1 MSDTQFFDISE
12 KTDVLL
18 KSAFGFPSTDEGKA
32 WYEETAIPFNNYI
45 NGEDIFVE
53 TIPSIP
59 DFDTNGT
66 VRTAAELNLNQ
77 SDFSNYSDNDADK
90 SSCSIVDD
98 STGVVRR
105 FQYIILEEVPQIS
118 STGRSW
124 YKVDNSGNNVIKDA
138 FQFNYKRYT
147 DDDGNVQ
154 SPYLYT
160 VNTEN
165 TVSQPA
171 KSLPSGSSGGNWFI
185 DIKSGVLFF
194 PDFGNLSSGDSDYNI
209 SSTSNPTNKPVLSI
223 YVYVGDK
230 GIDKLNITS
239 SGSGGGSGSG
249 SSSGGII
256 AESSGNLIVEGNV
269 KVDGI
274 ISTNTNI
281 FSPEANLTSIYQF
294 DQSEM
299 PEDLVNEIVVDN
311 GFTVNSDMSLNGS
324 IVTDV
329 SMNKNL
335 YVGGDASFNNNVFVE
350 GEVVL
355 NSALDVSSII
365 VNNDASFNGNISIG
379 GDISLNGA
387 FVTDITMNGGLT
399 VEGDISLN
407 GNVVTDITMELTAIK
422 QF

>member
-66 VRTAAELNLNQ
+66 VRTATELNLNQ
-77 SDFSNYSDNDADK
+77 SDFSNYSHDDTDK

-147 DDDGNVQ
+147 DDDGNLQ

-160 VNTEN
+160 VNTED
-165 TVSQPA
+165 TVSKPA

-185 DIKSGVLFF
+185 DIRSGVLFF

-209 SSTSNPTNKPVLSI
+209 SSSNKPVLSI

-230 GIDKLNITS
+230 GIDKLNIS
-239 SGSGGGSGSG
+239 SSDSGSG
-249 SSSGGII
+249 SSSGGILV
-256 AESSGNLIVEGNV
+256 ESSGNLFVEGNV
-269 KVDGI
+269 KVDGA
-274 ISTNTNI
+274 ISAGTNI
-281 FSPEANLTSIYQF
+281 FAPEANLTSIYQF
-294 DQSEM
+294 DQAEM
-299 PEDLVNEIVVDN
+299 PEDLVNEIIVDN
-311 GFTVNSDMSLNGS
+311 GFTVNSDMSFNGA
-324 IVTDV
+324 IITDV

-335 YVGGDASFNNNVFVE
+335 YVGGDASFNGSLYVK
-350 GEVVL
+350 GGIQL
-355 NSALDVSSII
+355 DDALDISAI
-365 VNNDASFNGNISIG
+365 VVRNDASFNNNISIG

-399 VEGDISLN
+399 VEGDLSLN

>member
-66 VRTAAELNLNQ
+66 VRTADELNLNQ
-77 SDFSNYSDNDADK
+77 SDFSNYSHDDTNK

-98 STGVVRR
+98 STGIVRR

-124 YKVDNSGNNVIKDA
+124 YKIDNSGNNVIKDA

-147 DDDGNVQ
+147 DDEGNVQ
-154 SPYLYT
+154 SPYLYS

-185 DIKSGVLFF
+185 DIRSGVLFF
-194 PDFGNLSSGDSDYNI
+194 PDFGNLSSGDNDYKI
-209 SSTSNPTNKPVLSI
+209 SSSNKPVLSI

-230 GIDKLNITS
+230 GISKLNISS
-239 SGSGGGSGSG
+239 SGGGGSG
-249 SSSGGII
+249 GIL
-256 AESSGNLIVEGNV
+256 AESSGNLFVEGNV
-269 KVDGI
+269 KVDGA
-274 ISTNTNI
+274 ISAGTNI
-281 FSPEANLTSIYQF
+281 FAPEANLTSIFQF
-294 DQSEM
+294 DQSEL
-299 PEDLVNEIVVDN
+299 PEDLINEIIVNN
-311 GFTVNSDMSLNGS
+311 GFTVNSDMSINGG
-324 IVTDV
+324 ILTDV
-329 SMNKNL
+329 SMNENL
-335 YVGGDASFNNNVFVE
+335 YVGGDTS
-350 GEVVL
+350 L
-355 NSALDVSSII
+355 NGDLYIGGTFQMGGLFDVSALTVR
-365 VNNDASFNGNISIG
+365 NDASFNNNISIG
-379 GDISLNGA
+379 GDICLNGA
-387 FVTDITMNGGLT
+387 FVTDITMNRGLT
-399 VEGDISLN
+399 VEGDVSLN
-407 GNVVTDITMELTAIK
+407 GNVVTDIMMDSTAIK

>member
-1 MSDTQFFDISE
+1 MSDTQYFDISE

-66 VRTAAELNLNQ
+66 VRTATELNLNQ
-77 SDFSNYSDNDADK
+77 SDFSNYSHDDTDK

-160 VNTEN
+160 VNTED

-185 DIKSGVLFF
+185 DIRSGVLFF

-209 SSTSNPTNKPVLSI
+209 SSTNKPVLSI

-230 GIDKLNITS
+230 GIDKLNIS
-239 SGSGGGSGSG
+239 SGGGG
-249 SSSGGII
+249 SSGGIL
-256 AESSGNLIVEGNV
+256 AESSGNLFVEGNA
-269 KVDGI
+269 KVDGA
-274 ISTNTNI
+274 ISAGTNI
-281 FSPEANLTSIYQF
+281 FAPEANLTSIFQF
-294 DQSEM
+294 DQTEM

-311 GFTVNSDMSLNGS
+311 GFTVNSDMSLNGA
-324 IVTDV
+324 ILTDV

-335 YVGGDASFNNNVFVE
+335 YVGGDASFNGSLYVKGGILLDNVLDISAI
-350 GEVVL
+350 VVR
-355 NSALDVSSII
+355 
-365 VNNDASFNGNISIG
+365 NDASFNNNISIG
-379 GDISLNGA
+379 GDISLNGS

-399 VEGDISLN
+399 VEGDLSLN
-407 GNVVTDITMELTAIK
+407 GNVVTDITMESTAIK

>member
-66 VRTAAELNLNQ
+66 VRTADELNLNQ
-77 SDFSNYSDNDADK
+77 SDFSNYSHDDTNK

-124 YKVDNSGNNVIKDA
+124 YKIDNSGNNVIKDA

-147 DDDGNVQ
+147 DDEGNVQ
-154 SPYLYT
+154 SPYLYS

-165 TVSQPA
+165 TVSKPA

-185 DIKSGVLFF
+185 DIRSGVLFF
-194 PDFGNLSSGDSDYNI
+194 PDFGNLSSGDNDYKI
-209 SSTSNPTNKPVLSI
+209 SSSNKPVLSI

-230 GIDKLNITS
+230 GIGKLNISS
-239 SGSGGGSGSG
+239 SGGGGSG
-249 SSSGGII
+249 GIL
-256 AESSGNLIVEGNV
+256 AESSGNLFVEGNI
-269 KVDGI
+269 KVDGA
-274 ISTNTNI
+274 ISAGTNI
-281 FSPEANLTSIYQF
+281 FAPEANLTSIFQF
-294 DQSEM
+294 DQSEL
-299 PEDLVNEIVVDN
+299 PEDLINEIIVNN
-311 GFTVNSDMSLNGS
+311 GFTVNSDMSINGG
-324 IVTDV
+324 ILTDV
-329 SMNKNL
+329 SMNENL
-335 YVGGDASFNNNVFVE
+335 YVGGDTS
-350 GEVVL
+350 L
-355 NSALDVSSII
+355 NGDLYIGGTFQMGGLFDVSALTVR
-365 VNNDASFNGNISIG
+365 NDASFNNNISIG
-379 GDISLNGA
+379 GDICLNGA

-399 VEGDISLN
+399 VEGDVSLN
-407 GNVVTDITMELTAIK
+407 GNVVTDIMMDSTAIK

>member
-77 SDFSNYSDNDADK
+77 SDFSNYSHDDTDK

-160 VNTEN
+160 VNTED
-165 TVSQPA
+165 TVSKPA

-185 DIKSGVLFF
+185 DIRSGVLFF

-209 SSTSNPTNKPVLSI
+209 SSSNKPVLSI

-230 GIDKLNITS
+230 GIDKLNISS
-239 SGSGGGSGSG
+239 SGGGGGGSG
-249 SSSGGII
+249 GIL
-256 AESSGNLIVEGNV
+256 AESSGNLFVEGNV
-269 KVDGI
+269 KVDGA
-274 ISTNTNI
+274 ISAGINI
-281 FSPEANLTSIYQF
+281 FAPEANLTSIYQF

-299 PEDLVNEIVVDN
+299 PEDLANEIIVDN
-311 GFTVNSDMSLNGS
+311 GFTVNSDMSLNGA
-324 IVTDV
+324 ILTDV

-335 YVGGDASFNNNVFVE
+335 YVGGDASFNGSLYVKGGIQLNNV
-350 GEVVL
+350 
-355 NSALDVSSII
+355 LDVSAI
-365 VNNDASFNGNISIG
+365 VVRNDASFNGNISIG
-379 GDISLNGA
+379 GDISLNGE
-387 FVTDITMNGGLT
+387 FITDIVMAYGLT
-399 VEGDISLN
+399 VEGDVSLN
-407 GNVVTDITMELTAIK
+407 GNVVTDITMESTAIK

>member
-1 MSDTQFFDISE
+1 MSDTQYFDISE

-59 DFDTNGT
+59 DFDTNGI

-77 SDFSNYSDNDADK
+77 SDFSNYSHDDTNK

-147 DDDGNVQ
+147 DDEGNVQ

-185 DIKSGVLFF
+185 DIRSGVLFF

-209 SSTSNPTNKPVLSI
+209 SSSNKPVLSI

-230 GIDKLNITS
+230 GIDKLNIST
-239 SGSGGGSGSG
+239 SGSG
-249 SSSGGII
+249 SSGGSGGVLV
-256 AESSGNLIVEGNV
+256 ESSGNLFVEGNV
-269 KVDGI
+269 KVDGA
-274 ISTNTNI
+274 ISAGTNI
-281 FSPEANLTSIYQF
+281 FAPEANLTSIFQF
-294 DQSEM
+294 DQTEM
-299 PEDLVNEIVVDN
+299 PEDLVNEIIVDN
-311 GFTVNSDMSLNGS
+311 GFTVNSDMSLNGA
-324 IVTDV
+324 ILTDV
-329 SMNKNL
+329 SMNENL
-335 YVGGDASFNNNVFVE
+335 YVGGDASFNGNLYVN
-350 GEVVL
+350 GGIQLDNILDISAIVVR
-355 NSALDVSSII
+355 
-365 VNNDASFNGNISIG
+365 NDASFNNNISIG
-379 GDISLNGA
+379 GDVSLNGA
-387 FVTDITMNGGLT
+387 FITDITISAGLT
-399 VEGDISLN
+399 VEGDVSLN
-407 GNVVTDITMELTAIK
+407 GNVVTDINMDSTAIK

>member
-45 NGEDIFVE
+45 NGEDILVE
-53 TIPSIP
+53 SIPSIP
-59 DFDTNGT
+59 DFDTNGI
-66 VRTAAELNLNQ
+66 VRTAAEINLNQ
-77 SDFSNYSDNDADK
+77 TDFSNYSHDDTDK

-160 VNTEN
+160 VNTED

-185 DIKSGVLFF
+185 DIRSGVLFF

-209 SSTSNPTNKPVLSI
+209 SSSNKPVLSI

-230 GIDKLNITS
+230 GIDKLNI
-239 SGSGGGSGSG
+239 
-249 SSSGGII
+249 SSSGGSGGSGGVL
-256 AESSGNLIVEGNV
+256 AESSGNLFVEGNV
-269 KVDGI
+269 KVDGA
-274 ISTNTNI
+274 ISAGTNI
-281 FSPEANLTSIYQF
+281 FAPEANLTSIFQF

-299 PEDLVNEIVVDN
+299 PEDLINEIIVNN
-311 GFTVNSDMSLNGS
+311 GFTVNSDMSINGG
-324 IVTDV
+324 ILTDV

-335 YVGGDASFNNNVFVE
+335 YVGGDAS
-350 GEVVL
+350 L
-355 NSALDVSSII
+355 NGDLYIGGTFQMDGIFDVSALI
-365 VNNDASFNGNISIG
+365 VRNDASFNNNISIG
-379 GDISLNGA
+379 GDVSLNGA
-387 FVTDITMNGGLT
+387 FVTDITINGGLT
-399 VEGDISLN
+399 VEGDVSFN
-407 GNVVTDITMELTAIK
+407 GNVVTDITMESTAIK

>member
-59 DFDTNGT
+59 DFDINGT
-66 VRTAAELNLNQ
+66 VRTADELNLNQ
-77 SDFSNYSDNDADK
+77 SDFSNYSHDDTNK

-124 YKVDNSGNNVIKDA
+124 YKIDNSGNNVIKDA

-147 DDDGNVQ
+147 DDEGNVQ
-154 SPYLYT
+154 SPYLYS
-160 VNTEN
+160 VNTQN
-165 TVSQPA
+165 TVSKPA

-185 DIKSGVLFF
+185 DIRSGVLFF
-194 PDFGNLSSGDSDYNI
+194 PDFGNLSSGDNDYNI
-209 SSTSNPTNKPVLSI
+209 SSSNKPVLSI

-230 GIDKLNITS
+230 GIDKLNI
-239 SGSGGGSGSG
+239 
-249 SSSGGII
+249 SSSGGSGGSGGVL
-256 AESSGNLIVEGNV
+256 AESSGNLFVEGNV
-269 KVDGI
+269 KVDGA
-274 ISTNTNI
+274 ISAGTNI
-281 FSPEANLTSIYQF
+281 FAPEANLTSIFQF

-299 PEDLVNEIVVDN
+299 PEDLINEIIVNN
-311 GFTVNSDMSLNGS
+311 GFTVNSDMSINGG
-324 IVTDV
+324 ILTDV

-335 YVGGDASFNNNVFVE
+335 YVGGDAS
-350 GEVVL
+350 L
-355 NSALDVSSII
+355 NGDLYIGGTFQMDGIFDVSALI
-365 VNNDASFNGNISIG
+365 VRNDASFNNNISIG
-379 GDISLNGA
+379 GDVSLNGA
-387 FVTDITMNGGLT
+387 FVTDITINGGLT
-399 VEGDISLN
+399 VEGDVSLN
-407 GNVVTDITMELTAIK
+407 GNVVTDITMESTAIK

>member
-1 MSDTQFFDISE
+1 MSDTQYFDISE

-45 NGEDIFVE
+45 IGEDIFVE
-53 TIPSIP
+53 SIPSIP
-59 DFDTNGT
+59 DFNTNGI
-66 VRTAAELNLNQ
+66 VRTAVELNLNQ
-77 SDFSNYSDNDADK
+77 SDFSNYSHDDTNK

-105 FQYIILEEVPQIS
+105 YQYIILEEVPQIS

-124 YKVDNSGNNVIKDA
+124 YKVDNNGNNVIKDA
-138 FQFNYKRYT
+138 FQFNYKRYI
-147 DDDGNVQ
+147 DDEGNVQ

-165 TVSQPA
+165 TVSKPA

-209 SSTSNPTNKPVLSI
+209 SSSNKPVLTI

-230 GIDKLNITS
+230 GIDKLNIS
-239 SGSGGGSGSG
+239 SNSGGSRD
-249 SSSGGII
+249 SSGGVLI
-256 AESSGNLIVEGNV
+256 ETSGNLF
-269 KVDGI
+269 VDGNLKVNGV
-274 ISTNTNI
+274 ISAGTNI
-281 FSPEANLTSIYQF
+281 FAPEANLTSIFQF

-299 PEDLVNEIVVDN
+299 PEDLVNEIIVDN
-311 GFTVNSDMSLNGS
+311 GFTVNSDMSLNGG
-324 IVTDV
+324 ILTDV

-335 YVGGDASFNNNVFVE
+335 YIGGDLSLNGNFYVKGTFQIDNALDVSAIVVRNDASFNN
-350 GEVVL
+350 
-355 NSALDVSSII
+355 
-365 VNNDASFNGNISIG
+365 NISIG

-387 FVTDITMNGGLT
+387 FVTDITMTGGLT

-407 GNVVTDITMELTAIK
+407 GYVVTDINMDSTAIK